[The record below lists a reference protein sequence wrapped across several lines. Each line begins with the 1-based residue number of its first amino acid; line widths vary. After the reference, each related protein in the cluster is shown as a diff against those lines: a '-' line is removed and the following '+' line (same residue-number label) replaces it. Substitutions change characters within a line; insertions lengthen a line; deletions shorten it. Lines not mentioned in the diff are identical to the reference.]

1 MQGKT
6 ALVTGAAGGIGEAV
20 VRALAS
26 RGVRVAAVDLN
37 AERLREAAK
46 AAVEDGLD
54 VTAFP
59 ADVTLSSEVDEVVAE
74 VESALGPI
82 DYLVNAA
89 GVLRMGA
96 ARSLSDEEWAVTFA
110 VNTTGVFFMSRAVV
124 NRMVARESGA
134 LVTVAS
140 NAAGTARAEMSAYA
154 ASKAAAT
161 MFTKCLGLEIAK
173 YGIRANLVAPGST
186 DTPMLTSMWEDD
198 SHARVSIEG
207 NPETF
212 RVGIPLGKL
221 AQPQDVADAVVF
233 LLSDEASHITMHDL
247 TVDGGAAL
255 GV

>member
-37 AERLREAAK
+37 ADRLREAAK

-59 ADVTLSSEVDEVVAE
+59 ADVTLSTEVDEVVAE

-89 GVLRMGA
+89 GVLRMGP

-134 LVTVAS
+134 
-140 NAAGTARAEMSAYA
+140 
-154 ASKAAAT
+154 
-161 MFTKCLGLEIAK
+161 
-173 YGIRANLVAPGST
+173 
-186 DTPMLTSMWEDD
+186 
-198 SHARVSIEG
+198 
-207 NPETF
+207 
-212 RVGIPLGKL
+212 
-221 AQPQDVADAVVF
+221 
-233 LLSDEASHITMHDL
+233 
-247 TVDGGAAL
+247 
-255 GV
+255 